1 MILVMGLY
9 YAVCGWRAPLALLI
23 ITAAIHLITLIILLI
38 LGFKDPGFI
47 PKIFGEYE
55 R

>member
-1 MILVMGLY
+1 MGLY
-9 YAVCGWRAPLALLI
+9 YAVSGWRAPLALLI
-23 ITAAIHLITLIILLI
+23 ITAIINLLI
-38 LGFKDPGFI
+38 QVVLLVIGFRDPGFI